1 MWQKNCA
8 QQVTATN
15 QTIFYPAAV
24 QAHFVD
30 VLDGHHVVD
39 TPEIMVVGTCSIPGP
54 SYHGNSTNRTFSKT
68 LFWGG
73 RVWKCRPARL
83 HVNP

>member
-30 VLDGHHVVD
+30 FLDGHHVVD
-39 TPEIMVVGTCSIPGP
+39 TPEIMVVGVPFYSW
-54 SYHGNSTNRTFSKT
+54 TF
-68 LFWGG
+68 LPWQ
-73 RVWKCRPARL
+73 L
-83 HVNP
+83 N